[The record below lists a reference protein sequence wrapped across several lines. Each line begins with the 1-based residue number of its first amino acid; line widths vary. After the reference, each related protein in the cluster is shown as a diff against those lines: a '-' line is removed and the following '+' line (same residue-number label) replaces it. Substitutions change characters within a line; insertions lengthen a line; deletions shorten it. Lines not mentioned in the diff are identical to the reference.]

1 MNLTTNKNMKKS
13 LEEISKQYRSDKGS
27 VYHNY
32 LEIYEKYFSKYRN
45 SLENFL
51 EIGLWEGESIRMWR
65 EYFETGNLVGADILD
80 LSHIDLPNTQIHICD
95 QSDRNQL
102 ETLVSKTFNSYD
114 IIIDDGGHM
123 MHQQQITLA
132 TMFKYLKPGGVF
144 VIEDLHTSG
153 NPNYTRPGDTD
164 TLAMLYSFNE
174 TKQIQSNCMTDYE
187 IQYLNQ
193 HIDQLNIEIGNVS
206 PIAFI
211 IKK

>member
-1 MNLTTNKNMKKS
+1 MQQS
-13 LEEISKQYRSDKGS
+13 LEEISKKYRSDKGL

-32 LEIYEKYFSKYRN
+32 LEIYETYFSKYRD

-65 EYFETGNLVGADILD
+65 EYFTTGNLVGADILD
-80 LSHIDLPNTQIHICD
+80 LSHIDLPNTQIHICN
-95 QSDRNQL
+95 QSDRDQL
-102 ETLVSKTFNSYD
+102 NNLAAKTYSQFD

-132 TMFKYLKPGGVF
+132 TMFKYLKSGGIF

-153 NPNYTRPGDTD
+153 NPAYTRPGDTD
-164 TLAMLYSFNE
+164 TLQMLHNFNQ
-174 TKQIQSNCMTDYE
+174 TKQITSSCMDSKE
-187 IQYLNQ
+187 MSYLNK
-193 HIDQLNIEIGNVS
+193 NIKEIIIETGNVS

>member
-13 LEEISKQYRSDKGS
+13 LEEISKRYRSDKGS

-45 SLENFL
+45 SLVNFL

-95 QSDRNQL
+95 QSDKNQL
-102 ETLVSKTFNSYD
+102 ETLVSERFNSYD

-153 NPNYTRPGDTD
+153 NPNYTRTGDTD

-174 TKQIQSNCMTDYE
+174 KNQIQRNCMNDYE
-187 IQYLNQ
+187 IQYLKQ
-193 HIDQLNIEIGNVS
+193 HIDQLNVEIGNVS

>member
-1 MNLTTNKNMKKS
+1 MNIS
-13 LEEISKQYRSDKGS
+13 LEEISKNYHSDKGA

-32 LEIYEKYFSKYRN
+32 LDIYEKYFFKYRF

-65 EYFETGNLVGADILD
+65 DYFTTGNLIGADILD
-80 LSHIDLPNTQIHICD
+80 LSHIQLPNTQIHICD
-95 QSDRNQL
+95 QSNRDDL
-102 ETLVSKTFNSYD
+102 ESLVSKTYKNYD

-123 MHQQQITLA
+123 MHQQQITLG
-132 TMFKYLKPGGVF
+132 TMFKYLKSGGVF

-153 NPNYTRPGDTD
+153 NPAYTRPGDTD
-164 TLAMLYSFNE
+164 TLQMLHEYKRTQE
-174 TKQIQSNCMTDYE
+174 IKSNCMTDEE
-187 IQYLNQ
+187 IDYLNKN
-193 HIDQLNIEIGNVS
+193 IKELNIESGNVS

>member
-1 MNLTTNKNMKKS
+1 MRDA
-13 LEEISKQYRSDKGS
+13 IGC
-27 VYHNY
+27 
-32 LEIYEKYFSKYRN
+32 KYKINNVRIIDYS
-45 SLENFL
+45 ENV
-51 EIGLWEGESIRMWR
+51 ER
-65 EYFETGNLVGADILD
+65 YLVGADILD

-102 ETLVSKTFNSYD
+102 ETMASKTFNSYD

-174 TKQIQSNCMTDYE
+174 TKQIQSNCMTEYE

-193 HIDQLNIEIGNVS
+193 HIDHLNVEIGNVS